1 MYFALA
7 ENDALLANAQAAK
20 NEEEVEE
27 EDSGYRMSL
36 MDWMGDNGE
45 FESHASAQ
53 MNAELRVEDRAL
65 RRQSLRHRRRRQQRL
80 EENTASA
87 NVADIQVENTAVTT
101 TTSLDVADIQVE
113 NTAIAVTTTSANVA
127 DIQVENT
134 AIAVTTTTSLD
145 VADIQVENT
154 AIAVTTTSANVADIQ
169 VENTAIA
176 VTTTTRTS
184 LDWSLEIAESTK
196 RENQEDR
203 ASLRQRK
210 QRLCLA
216 EGNAVLVEM
225 EAKRELRRHQRRP
238 LRPIKTAAEGLE
250 RRRRRR
256 GMDADV
262 DRHLLYLATWRK
274 FGGLFDPVSSETE
287 VGEELERILFRNLGE
302 RSEERLLEYCHRTR
316 ANHRISSRFYKRNY
330 GARALKRELEEL
342 WEPNGRIPGEPSCW
356 DPNVVSPGV
365 VRGETYAH
373 CFGEKKRKYEYFK
386 RPLPPQSSGSDES
399 EPGPPPWTPP
409 LDSSVC

>member
-27 EDSGYRMSL
+27 EDSGYYEPCL
-36 MDWMGDNGE
+36 MDCMGEKGE
-45 FESHASAQ
+45 WVSHVSAQ

-65 RRQSLRHRRRRQQRL
+65 RKQRLRRRRRRQQRL

-87 NVADIQVENTAVTT
+87 NVAVVEIQVENDA
-101 TTSLDVADIQVE
+101 LL
-113 NTAIAVTTTSANVA
+113 N
-127 DIQVENT
+127 
-134 AIAVTTTTSLD
+134 
-145 VADIQVENT
+145 
-154 AIAVTTTSANVADIQ
+154 
-169 VENTAIA
+169 
-176 VTTTTRTS
+176 
-184 LDWSLEIAESTK
+184 AEHCEWVDYTL
-196 RENQEDR
+196 ENQEDR

-216 EGNAVLVEM
+216 EGNAALLKM
-225 EAKRELRRHQRRP
+225 EEERALRRDRRRTLTQP

-250 RRRRRR
+250 RRRLGR
-256 GMDADV
+256 GMNAKV
-262 DRHLLYLATWRK
+262 DIQLRLLAKLRRNGQLY
-274 FGGLFDPVSSETE
+274 DPVSSETE

-302 RSEERLLEYCHRTR
+302 RSEKRLLEYCHRTR
-316 ANHRISSRFYKRNY
+316 ANHRNFSRFYKRNY

-365 VRGETYAH
+365 VCGETYAH
-373 CFGEKKRKYEYFK
+373 CFGEKKRKREYFK
-386 RPLPPQSSGSDES
+386 RPLPPQSSGSGSDES
-399 EPGPPPWTPP
+399 EPEPPPWTPP
-409 LDSSVC
+409 LGPSVC

>member
-80 EENTASA
+80 EENTA
-87 NVADIQVENTAVTT
+87 
-101 TTSLDVADIQVE
+101 
-113 NTAIAVTTTSANVA
+113 SANVA

-262 DRHLLYLATWRK
+262 DRHLLSLAKWRK
-274 FGGLFDPVSSETE
+274 FGVLCDPVSSETE

-373 CFGEKKRKYEYFK
+373 CFGEKKRKREYFT
-386 RPLPPQSSGSDES
+386 RPFPPQSSGSSGSDES
-399 EPGPPPWTPP
+399 EPEPPPWTPP
-409 LDSSVC
+409 LDPSVC

>member
-101 TTSLDVADIQVE
+101 TTSLDVADIQEE

-154 AIAVTTTSANVADIQ
+154 AIAVTTTSCLSHGCDFPHHTH
-169 VENTAIA
+169 ESTL
-176 VTTTTRTS
+176 TRMYRMG
-184 LDWSLEIAESTK
+184 IAESTK

-238 LRPIKTAAEGLE
+238 LLPIKTAAEGLE

-262 DRHLLYLATWRK
+262 DRHLLSLAKWRK
-274 FGGLFDPVSSETE
+274 FGVLFDPVSSETE

-373 CFGEKKRKYEYFK
+373 CFGEKKRKREYFT
-386 RPLPPQSSGSDES
+386 RPFPPQSSGSSGSDES
-399 EPGPPPWTPP
+399 EPEPPPWTPP
-409 LDSSVC
+409 LDPSVC

>member
-80 EENTASA
+80 EENTA
-87 NVADIQVENTAVTT
+87 
-101 TTSLDVADIQVE
+101 
-113 NTAIAVTTTSANVA
+113 SANVA

-262 DRHLLYLATWRK
+262 DRHLLYLAKWRK

-373 CFGEKKRKYEYFK
+373 CFGEKKRKREYFT
-386 RPLPPQSSGSDES
+386 RPFPPQSSGSSGSDES
-399 EPGPPPWTPP
+399 EPEPPPWTPP
-409 LDSSVC
+409 LDPSVC

>member
-113 NTAIAVTTTSANVA
+113 NTAIAVTTTSCLSHGC
-127 DIQVENT
+127 DFPHHTHEST
-134 AIAVTTTTSLD
+134 L
-145 VADIQVENT
+145 
-154 AIAVTTTSANVADIQ
+154 
-169 VENTAIA
+169 
-176 VTTTTRTS
+176 TRMYRMG
-184 LDWSLEIAESTK
+184 IAESTK

-225 EAKRELRRHQRRP
+225 EAKRELQRHQRRP

-262 DRHLLYLATWRK
+262 DRHLLSLAKWRK
-274 FGGLFDPVSSETE
+274 FGVLFDPVSSETE

-373 CFGEKKRKYEYFK
+373 CFGEKKRKREYFT
-386 RPLPPQSSGSDES
+386 RPFPPQSSGSSGSDES
-399 EPGPPPWTPP
+399 EPEPPPWTHP
-409 LDSSVC
+409 LDPSVC

>member
-113 NTAIAVTTTSANVA
+113 NTAIAVTTTSCLSHGC
-127 DIQVENT
+127 DFPHHTHEST
-134 AIAVTTTTSLD
+134 L
-145 VADIQVENT
+145 
-154 AIAVTTTSANVADIQ
+154 
-169 VENTAIA
+169 
-176 VTTTTRTS
+176 TRMYRMG
-184 LDWSLEIAESTK
+184 IAESTK

-238 LRPIKTAAEGLE
+238 LLPIKTAAEGLE

-262 DRHLLYLATWRK
+262 DRHLLSLAKWRK
-274 FGGLFDPVSSETE
+274 FGVLFDPVSSETE

-373 CFGEKKRKYEYFK
+373 CFGEKKRKREYFT
-386 RPLPPQSSGSDES
+386 RPFPPQSSGSSGSDES
-399 EPGPPPWTPP
+399 EPEPPPWTHP
-409 LDSSVC
+409 LDPSVC

>member
-80 EENTASA
+80 EENTA
-87 NVADIQVENTAVTT
+87 
-101 TTSLDVADIQVE
+101 
-113 NTAIAVTTTSANVA
+113 SANVA

-262 DRHLLYLATWRK
+262 DRHLLSLAKWRK
-274 FGGLFDPVSSETE
+274 FGVLFDPVSSETE

-373 CFGEKKRKYEYFK
+373 CFGEKKRKREYFT
-386 RPLPPQSSGSDES
+386 RPFPPQSSGSSGSDES
-399 EPGPPPWTPP
+399 EPEPPPWTHP
-409 LDSSVC
+409 LDPSVC

>member
-80 EENTASA
+80 EENTA
-87 NVADIQVENTAVTT
+87 
-101 TTSLDVADIQVE
+101 
-113 NTAIAVTTTSANVA
+113 SANVA

-262 DRHLLYLATWRK
+262 DRHLLSLAKWRK
-274 FGGLFDPVSSETE
+274 FGVLFDPVSSETE

-373 CFGEKKRKYEYFK
+373 CFGEKKRKREYFT
-386 RPLPPQSSGSDES
+386 RPFPPQSSGSSGSDES
-399 EPGPPPWTPP
+399 EPEPPPWTPP
-409 LDSSVC
+409 LDPSVC

>member
-27 EDSGYRMSL
+27 EDSGYEPCL
-36 MDWMGDNGE
+36 MDYMGEKGE
-45 FESHASAQ
+45 WVSHVDAQ

-65 RRQSLRHRRRRQQRL
+65 RKQRLRRRRRRQQRL

-87 NVADIQVENTAVTT
+87 NVAVIEIQVENTAM
-101 TTSLDVADIQVE
+101 SLDVADIQVE
-113 NTAIAVTTTSANVA
+113 NTAIIAAVTTCS
-127 DIQVENT
+127 
-134 AIAVTTTTSLD
+134 TTIFCIDYTL
-145 VADIQVENT
+145 
-154 AIAVTTTSANVADIQ
+154 
-169 VENTAIA
+169 
-176 VTTTTRTS
+176 
-184 LDWSLEIAESTK
+184 
-196 RENQEDR
+196 ENQEDR

-216 EGNAVLVEM
+216 EGNAALLKM
-225 EAKRELRRHQRRP
+225 EEERALRRDRRRTLTQP

-250 RRRRRR
+250 RRRLGR
-256 GMDADV
+256 GMNAKV
-262 DRHLLYLATWRK
+262 DIQLRLLAKLRRNGQLY
-274 FGGLFDPVSSETE
+274 DPVSSETE

-302 RSEERLLEYCHRTR
+302 RSEKRLLEYCHRTR
-316 ANHRISSRFYKRNY
+316 ANHRNFSRFYKRNY

-365 VRGETYAH
+365 VCGETYAH
-373 CFGEKKRKYEYFK
+373 CFGEKKRKREYFT
-386 RPLPPQSSGSDES
+386 RPFPPQSSGSSGSDES
-399 EPGPPPWTPP
+399 EPEPPPWTPP
-409 LDSSVC
+409 LDPSVC

>member
-80 EENTASA
+80 EENTA
-87 NVADIQVENTAVTT
+87 
-101 TTSLDVADIQVE
+101 
-113 NTAIAVTTTSANVA
+113 
-127 DIQVENT
+127 
-134 AIAVTTTTSLD
+134 
-145 VADIQVENT
+145 
-154 AIAVTTTSANVADIQ
+154 SANVADIQ

-262 DRHLLYLATWRK
+262 DRHLLSLAKWRK
-274 FGGLFDPVSSETE
+274 FGVLCDPVSSETE

-373 CFGEKKRKYEYFK
+373 CFGEKKRKREYFT
-386 RPLPPQSSGSDES
+386 RPFPPQSSGSSGSDES
-399 EPGPPPWTPP
+399 EPEPPPWTPP
-409 LDSSVC
+409 LDPSVC

>member
-134 AIAVTTTTSLD
+134 AIAVTTTT
-145 VADIQVENT
+145 
-154 AIAVTTTSANVADIQ
+154 
-169 VENTAIA
+169 
-176 VTTTTRTS
+176 RTS

-262 DRHLLYLATWRK
+262 DRHLLSLAKWRK
-274 FGGLFDPVSSETE
+274 FGVLFDPVSSETE

-373 CFGEKKRKYEYFK
+373 CFGEKKRKREYFT
-386 RPLPPQSSGSDES
+386 RPFPPQSSGSSGSDES
-399 EPGPPPWTPP
+399 EPEPPPWTPP
-409 LDSSVC
+409 LDPSVC

>member
-80 EENTASA
+80 EENTA
-87 NVADIQVENTAVTT
+87 
-101 TTSLDVADIQVE
+101 
-113 NTAIAVTTTSANVA
+113 SANVA

-262 DRHLLYLATWRK
+262 DRHLLSLAKWRK
-274 FGGLFDPVSSETE
+274 FGVLFDPVSSETE

-373 CFGEKKRKYEYFK
+373 CFGEKKRKREYFT
-386 RPLPPQSSGSDES
+386 RPFPPQSSGSSGSDES
-399 EPGPPPWTPP
+399 EPDPPPWTPP
-409 LDSSVC
+409 LDPSVC

>member
-27 EDSGYRMSL
+27 EDSGYRMSP

-87 NVADIQVENTAVTT
+87 NVADIQVENTA
-101 TTSLDVADIQVE
+101 
-113 NTAIAVTTTSANVA
+113 
-127 DIQVENT
+127 
-134 AIAVTTTTSLD
+134 IAVTTTTSLD

-154 AIAVTTTSANVADIQ
+154 AIAVTTTSCHGCDFPHH
-169 VENTAIA
+169 THDS
-176 VTTTTRTS
+176 TYTRMYRMS
-184 LDWSLEIAESTK
+184 IAESTK

-262 DRHLLYLATWRK
+262 DRHLLSLAKWRK
-274 FGGLFDPVSSETE
+274 FGVLCDPVSSETE
-287 VGEELERILFRNLGE
+287 VGEELERILFRKLGE
-302 RSEERLLEYCHRTR
+302 RSEKRLLEYCHRTR

-373 CFGEKKRKYEYFK
+373 CFGEKKRKREYFT
-386 RPLPPQSSGSDES
+386 RPFPPQSSGSSGSDES
-399 EPGPPPWTPP
+399 EPEPPPWTPP
-409 LDSSVC
+409 LDPSVC

>member
-27 EDSGYRMSL
+27 EDSGYEL
-36 MDWMGDNGE
+36 CFMDWYGE
-45 FESHASAQ
+45 KGEWESHVSAQ

-65 RRQSLRHRRRRQQRL
+65 RRQRLRRR
-80 EENTASA
+80 
-87 NVADIQVENTAVTT
+87 
-101 TTSLDVADIQVE
+101 DIQVE
-113 NTAIAVTTTSANVA
+113 NTAIA
-127 DIQVENT
+127 
-134 AIAVTTTTSLD
+134 AVTTCSRGPSLCFHGLREFCSEIL
-145 VADIQVENT
+145 ATCSREP
-154 AIAVTTTSANVADIQ
+154 S
-169 VENTAIA
+169 
-176 VTTTTRTS
+176 
-184 LDWSLEIAESTK
+184 IAEY
-196 RENQEDR
+196 QEDR

-216 EGNAVLVEM
+216 EGNAALLKM
-225 EAKRELRRHQRRP
+225 EEERALRRDRRRTLAQP

-250 RRRRRR
+250 RRRLGR
-256 GMDADV
+256 GMNAKV
-262 DRHLLYLATWRK
+262 DRHLRLLTQWRRDGQLY
-274 FGGLFDPVSSETE
+274 DPESSETE

-302 RSEERLLEYCHRTR
+302 RSEERLLEYCHRTKS
-316 ANHRISSRFYKRNY
+316 NHEITSMFYKRNY

-342 WEPNGRIPGEPSCW
+342 WEPKGRIPGESSCW

-386 RPLPPQSSGSDES
+386 RRLPPQSSGSDES
-399 EPGPPPWTPP
+399 EPGSPPWTPP
-409 LDSSVC
+409 LDPSVC